1 MQQNFN
7 LVFSSVT
14 TLTLL
19 SGGASF
25 YLASLPTSTEAQK
38 QRSATCNTIAIS
50 GTGAI
55 FALLSGRGGNNSPDE
70 DKESE
75 GEPPKES

>member
-1 MQQNFN
+1 MKPNFN
-7 LVFSSVT
+7 LVFSAVT

-25 YLASLPTSTEAQK
+25 YLASLSTPTEAQK
-38 QRSATCNTIAIS
+38 QLSATCNTIAIS

-55 FALLSGRGGNNSPDE
+55 FALLSGRSNSNPPDE
-70 DKESE
+70 EADSE
-75 GEPPKES
+75 GESPTKS